1 MAVDQPLT
9 IREYL
14 DPRRVVAGGRRRAG
28 NPGQGAGSFRG
39 HLVQESSQKAAA
51 PASGLS
57 LADYFARPVRS
68 AQASRLPGAGGKKGM
83 AAEIAAQAPIEPSGG
98 RLQPRVDRSEAM
110 DVRPKP
116 AEAAR
121 GASTDSRR
129 QSVPEAS
136 PRGAVER
143 AIRQAAA
150 THNLSPDLIRS
161 VIRAES
167 GFRADAVSPAGAQG
181 LMQLMPETAAE
192 LGVSNPFDIR
202 QNIDG
207 GARYLRRM
215 LDRFDGDLRLALSAY
230 NAGPGA
236 VEKYEG
242 QVPYAETRAYV
253 QRVLRF
259 AGISA

>member
-14 DPRRVVAGGRRRAG
+14 DPRRVVAGGRRTSG
-28 NPGQGAGSFRG
+28 TPGERAGSFRD
-39 HLVQESSQKAAA
+39 HLVQESTRKAAA

-57 LADYFARPVRS
+57 LADYFARPVRFT
-68 AQASRLPGAGGKKGM
+68 QASRLPAAGGDNR
-83 AAEIAAQAPIEPSGG
+83 AAAGITGPATIDPSGG
-98 RLQPRVDRSEAM
+98 RLQPKGDRSAGAG
-110 DVRPKP
+110 VGRKQV
-116 AEAAR
+116 EAAL
-121 GASTDSRR
+121 GLSTESRR
-129 QSVPEAS
+129 APVPDAS
-136 PRGAVER
+136 SRGAVEQ
-143 AIRQAAA
+143 AIREAAA
-150 THNLSPDLIRS
+150 KHNLSPDLIRS

-181 LMQLMPETAAE
+181 LMQLMPQTAAE

-202 QNIDG
+202 QNING

-253 QRVLRF
+253 ERVLRF
-259 AGISA
+259 AGLSA